1 MRKKLIAI
9 SVLACSLLAMLFSFF
24 NIVNWMEDN
33 KKTKERIEIVQE
45 VTKIEINPVSTFL
58 SVDFTELSKIN
69 DEVVAWIKVPETSVN
84 YPVVKHKDNSYYLTH
99 SYDKSFNY
107 AGWIYTDY
115 RNDIDDLVSNNI
127 IYGHGRVDGSMFG
140 SLRDLINKDGSEKLV
155 YISTPY
161 NNYIFK
167 VFSIYRI
174 MNTNDYLYTGYDNNE
189 KFLSFIDLIKNRS
202 LVKYDDLEIEPSDKI
217 LTLAT
222 CYDTREKFVIHA
234 KMIKWEKRF

>member
-24 NIVNWMEDN
+24 NIVNWIEDN

-115 RNDIDDLVSNNI
+115 RNDIYDLVSNNI
-127 IYGHGRVDGSMFG
+127 IYGHCRVDGSMFG

-161 NNYIFK
+161 NNYIFQ

-234 KMIKWEKRF
+234 KMIKWETRF

>member
-24 NIVNWMEDN
+24 NIVNWIEDN

-140 SLRDLINKDGSEKLV
+140 SLRDLLNLDGSRKV
-155 YISTPY
+155 INISTPY
-161 NNYIFK
+161 NNYIFEI
-167 VFSIYRI
+167 FSVYRI
-174 MNTNDYLYTGYDNNE
+174 SNTNDYLYTGFDNNE
-189 KFLSFIDLIKNRS
+189 DFLKFIDLVKDRS
-202 LVKYDDLEIEPSDKI
+202 LVKYSLDEFESSDKI

-222 CYDTREKFVIHA
+222 CYDTKEKFVVHA
-234 KMIKWEKRF
+234 KLVDWEKRF

>member
-1 MRKKLIAI
+1 MREKLIAI

>member
-1 MRKKLIAI
+1 MREKLIAI

-24 NIVNWMEDN
+24 NIVNWIEDN
-33 KKTKERIEIVQE
+33 KKTKEKIEIVQE

-161 NNYIFK
+161 NNYIFQ

>member
-24 NIVNWMEDN
+24 NIVNWIEDN